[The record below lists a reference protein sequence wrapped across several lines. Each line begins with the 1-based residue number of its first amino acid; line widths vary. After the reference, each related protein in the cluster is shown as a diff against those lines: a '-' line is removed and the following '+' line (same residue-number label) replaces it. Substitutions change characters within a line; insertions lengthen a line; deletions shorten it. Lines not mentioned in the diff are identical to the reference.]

1 MRVKK
6 ESEKPGL
13 KLNIR
18 KMKILRAGPIT
29 SWITDGGKK
38 WKQWHFS
45 FLGSKITEDGYCSHE
60 IRRQLLLG
68 RKAMT
73 NLDSMLKRKK
83 YFADK
88 GPYSQS
94 LFFPVVVYGYNSW
107 TIKKAEHR
115 TDPFELWCWRR
126 PLRGPWKAKKS
137 TLNTHWKD

>member
-45 FLGSKITEDGYCSHE
+45 FLGSKITEDGDCSQK
-60 IRRQLLLG
+60 IKRCLLLLK
-68 RKAMT
+68 KAMT
-73 NLDSMLKRKK
+73 NLDSILKSRDIPLLTEACRIKVMV
-83 YFADK
+83 
-88 GPYSQS
+88 
-94 LFFPVVVYGYNSW
+94 FPVVMYRYESW
-107 TIKKAEHR
+107 TIKKAE
-115 TDPFELWCWRR
+115 EL
-126 PLRGPWKAKKS
+126 K
-137 TLNTHWKD
+137 N